1 MILLPI
7 KLRKCFIPVDVV
19 AVDEQA
25 VAGAVAACAVLRCER
40 CAVDDAGPVSVVVV
54 EPVAED
60 VVADGGGARPV
71 PDRAAAA
78 DHVGAQ
84 LAAVAVVAAA
94 VDAVAVAV
102 VGDGPV
108 GCGASDVVDV
118 GNAVVDSA
126 GQEAGDAVG

>member
-40 CAVDDAGPVSVVVV
+40 CAVDDAGPVPVVVV

-94 VDAVAVAV
+94 VDAVAV